1 MCKEWEQ
8 NGSNDLSREVPKKD
22 IGIGKFFKHKAS
34 DKSKKK

>member
-8 NGSNDLSREVPKKD
+8 NGSNDHSREVPKKG
-22 IGIGKFFKHKAS
+22 IGIWNFFLNKVN